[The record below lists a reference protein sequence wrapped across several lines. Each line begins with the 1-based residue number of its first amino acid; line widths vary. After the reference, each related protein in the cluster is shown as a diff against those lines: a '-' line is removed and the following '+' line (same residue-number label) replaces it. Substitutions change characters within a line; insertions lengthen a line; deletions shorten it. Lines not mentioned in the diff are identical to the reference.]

1 MHVNVLD
8 FKLPPLPLPAEC
20 IVSRTFA
27 GLVLW
32 CPKAGNVMPR
42 TQSPLNQPANI
53 FRHNDI
59 RSLVRLAPHD
69 ACALTL
75 ILALTVVVVLV
86 AGSQQKGMP
95 AARIKKTRCGI
106 TDPGNLATIVDS

>member
-1 MHVNVLD
+1 MSTSLYRVCCAASEIGIPSAANNIIAVMHVNVLD

-20 IVSRTFA
+20 IMSRTFA

-53 FRHNDI
+53 LRHNDI

-75 ILALTVVVVLV
+75 ILALTVVVALV
-86 AGSQQKGMP
+86 A
-95 AARIKKTRCGI
+95 
-106 TDPGNLATIVDS
+106 